1 MINDKDRPVFGNLRE
16 MIDRTAR
23 IQICDHNTGCYED
36 YKYIEDVPH
45 DYDDR
50 LVFGVCYRDN
60 PEIKGIDR
68 CYNMG
73 FKRCAKRCARR

>member
-1 MINDKDRPVFGNLRE
+1 MIDDKDRPVFGNLRE

-50 LVFGVCYRDN
+50 LVFGIGLVNSEYSS
-60 PEIKGIDR
+60 PEALNTGRYAYAIEIR
-68 CYNMG
+68 LL
-73 FKRCAKRCARR
+73 

>member
-50 LVFGVCYRDN
+50 LVFGIGLVNRDSFVI
-60 PEIKGIDR
+60 EIILK
-68 CYNMG
+68 
-73 FKRCAKRCARR
+73 